1 MVGSWSLP
9 IVMFINILNIAGRYF
24 IKVPVKPTYELT
36 GLFMVMLLAL
46 GWPYTSAIR
55 GHVFVD
61 VLTMRLPKSIQIG
74 LEILN
79 SWIAFI
85 FFMAMAWSSVET
97 AKQFYKLGSHSDL
110 LEIPYLYL
118 AVLMAFGAFLVCIVI
133 LLQFFQLLK
142 IKNKG

>member
-9 IVMFINILNIAGRYF
+9 IVMFLNILNIAGRYF
-24 IKVPVKPTYELT
+24 IKAPVKSTYELT
-36 GLFMVMLLAL
+36 GLFMVLLLAL

-61 VLTMRLPKSIQIG
+61 VLTVRLPKSVQTG

-79 SWIAFI
+79 YWIAFI
-85 FFMAMAWSSVET
+85 FFLAMTWSSVET
-97 AKQFYKLGSHSDL
+97 AKQFYQLGSHSDL
-110 LEIPYLYL
+110 LQIPYHYL

-133 LLQFFQLLK
+133 LLQFFQSLK
-142 IKNKG
+142 DKK